1 MLLNLYNH
9 IVSLYTKY
17 FKKGNPRSIEAKRN
31 IALSFFI
38 KGTSILISIILVRIT
53 IDYINPSRYG
63 IWLTLSSIIGWLS
76 FFDIGLTQGLRNKF
90 ADAKAKGNNEL
101 AQVYVSTTYAILF
114 LIFATVWIIFFVTSS
129 YINWADILNVSQSMN
144 PEIGKLAIIIFSY
157 FCLQFILKTITTIIT
172 ADQQPAKA
180 ALIDVIGQFIALVIV
195 FILTKTAQGSLI
207 VLGIVLCGA
216 PLVVIVFASLYYF
229 NGSYKNYKPKY
240 SKIDFT
246 HSKGLFNLGLSFFII
261 QIAGVVQFQTASV
274 IIAKNFDITSVA
286 SYNVVYKY
294 FSTLTM
300 LFAIFIT
307 PFWSAST
314 EAYVKND
321 IEWIKNA
328 VAMYKKL
335 FFVLIFIGFIMLYFS
350 EEVYQI
356 WIGKGKLDFP
366 FALSFW
372 ACAFFLLSMFGSVY
386 VAFLNGIS
394 ALRVQFL
401 ASIVS
406 PFLYIG
412 VVILLIKVF
421 QLGIYSVFMAAI
433 IANFN
438 GYILA
443 PLQYHKIINKNKK
456 GIWIK

>member
-1 MLLNLYNH
+1 MNQF
-9 IVSLYTKY
+9 VGATKIL
-17 FKKGNPRSIEAKRN
+17 FGLGQGHERSNRAKRN
-31 IALSFFI
+31 IAFSFIF
-38 KGTSILISIILVRIT
+38 KGLSILISIILVRIT
-53 IDYINPSRYG
+53 INYINPSRYG

-101 AQVYVSTTYAILF
+101 AQEYVSTTYAILF
-114 LIFATVWIIFFVTSS
+114 LIFATVWIVFFLTSS

-144 PEIGKLAIIIFSY
+144 SEIGILAIIIFSY

-180 ALIDVIGQFIALVIV
+180 ALIDVAGQFITVVIV
-195 FILTKTAQGSLI
+195 FILTKTTQGSLI

-229 NGSYKNYKPKY
+229 NGSYKIYKPKY
-240 SKIDFT
+240 SKINFI
-246 HSKGLFNLGLSFFII
+246 HMKGLFNLGLTFFVI
-261 QIAGVVQFQTASV
+261 QIAGVIQFQSANI
-274 IIAKNFDITSVA
+274 IIAKNYDIASVT
-286 SYNVVYKY
+286 SYNIVYKY
-294 FSTLTM
+294 FSVLTM
-300 LFAIFIT
+300 FFAIFTT

-314 EAYVKND
+314 EAYVNND

-328 VAMYKKL
+328 VAKYKRL
-335 FFVLIFIGFIMLYFS
+335 YFVLIFVGIIMLYFS
-350 EEVYQI
+350 EEVYQL
-356 WIGKGKLDFP
+356 WIGKGIINIS

-372 ACAFFLLSMFGSVY
+372 ACMFFLICMFGSIY

-394 ALRVQFL
+394 ALKIQFL
-401 ASIVS
+401 ANLAS

-412 VVILLIKVF
+412 VAILLIKVLH
-421 QLGIYSVFMAAI
+421 LGIYSVFIASI
-433 IANFN
+433 ISNFN